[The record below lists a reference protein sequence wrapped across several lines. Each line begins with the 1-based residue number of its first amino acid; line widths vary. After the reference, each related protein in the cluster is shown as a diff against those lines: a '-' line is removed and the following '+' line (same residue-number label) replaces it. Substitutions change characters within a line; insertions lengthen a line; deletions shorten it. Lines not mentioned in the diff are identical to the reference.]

1 VGGAAAGGAAAGGAA
16 AGGAAA
22 VIGTVDPTHRNA
34 PPALAT
40 ADRAEGHDRS
50 RRSRSDKVATVRSE
64 IAAAG
69 IELGDRTSF
78 GGDAPMRIEREDAIV
93 PVVHLDSVPVRMD
106 TKPARVG

>member
-1 VGGAAAGGAAAGGAA
+1 VGGAA

-78 GGDAPMRIEREDAIV
+78 GGNAPMRIEREDAIV
-93 PVVHLDSVPVRMD
+93 RVVHLDSVPVRMD
-106 TKPARVG
+106 TKPARVGENPPQ